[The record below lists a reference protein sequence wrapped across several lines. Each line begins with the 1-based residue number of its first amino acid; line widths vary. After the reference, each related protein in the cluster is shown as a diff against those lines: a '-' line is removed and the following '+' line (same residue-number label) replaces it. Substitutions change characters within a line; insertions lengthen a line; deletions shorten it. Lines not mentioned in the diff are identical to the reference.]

1 MLKLVYSN
9 RTEELLNAF
18 VRDVAQLRAA
28 TGPLDPVV
36 VVVPN
41 RNVETFLRFGLAR
54 RTGIAANLDVRYLR
68 RFLRS
73 LAGRRADLRVVDGEA
88 LEAMLLSLL
97 LDEEVLA
104 DSIGVEKAT
113 LLNDLEAAAY
123 GTLHLSL
130 DEKHVL
136 NPGTSRRKR
145 GNIAVIAAGTGLG
158 EAILFFD
165 GQKYQPIAS
174 EGGHSDFAPQ
184 SDVEVALHHYLRE
197 KFHGH
202 VSYERVLSG
211 PGFFNVYSFFRDT
224 GHAPEPDWLAE
235 KIRQGDS
242 SAVVSEVGLAG
253 QDENCVATL
262 DLFST
267 IYGAEAGNLALKALA
282 VGGVFVAGGIAPKLL
297 PALTRNDAFLK
308 GFFAKGRFTDLMKHL
323 HVSVA
328 LNPRAPLIGAAHYAI
343 EH

>member
-1 MLKLVYSN
+1 MILAGDIGGTKTVLALFEPEGEGL
-9 RTEELLNAF
+9 RQ
-18 VRDVAQLRAA
+18 VRDATFPSREHATFEEVLTGFLGDKPASGIRAA
-28 TGPLDPVV
+28 C
-36 VVVPN
+36 
-41 RNVETFLRFGLAR
+41 FG
-54 RTGIAANLDVRYLR
+54 V
-68 RFLRS
+68 
-73 LAGRRADLRVVDGEA
+73 AGAVVDGRVQTTNLPWTLEEGPLAEA
-88 LEAMLLSLL
+88 
-97 LDEEVLA
+97 
-104 DSIGVEKAT
+104 IGTHRAT

-130 DEKHVL
+130 EEKHVL

-165 GQKYQPIAS
+165 GEKYQPIAS

-184 SDVEVALHHYLRE
+184 SDVEVELLRHLRSR
-197 KFHGH
+197 FGGH

-235 KIRQGDS
+235 RLRAGDP
-242 SAVVSEVGLAG
+242 SAVVAEVGLAG
-253 QDENCVATL
+253 KDANCVATL
-262 DLFST
+262 DLFAT

-282 VGGVFVAGGIAPKLL
+282 VGGVFIAGGIAPKLL
-297 PALTRNDAFLK
+297 PALTRDNAFLK
-308 GFFAKGRFTDLMKHL
+308 GFFAKGRFSELMKNL

-328 LNPRAPLIGAAHYAI
+328 LNPRVPLIGAAYYAQQ
-343 EH
+343 HAV

>member
-1 MLKLVYSN
+1 M
-9 RTEELLNAF
+9 
-18 VRDVAQLRAA
+18 
-28 TGPLDPVV
+28 
-36 VVVPN
+36 
-41 RNVETFLRFGLAR
+41 
-54 RTGIAANLDVRYLR
+54 I
-68 RFLRS
+68 
-73 LAGRRADLRVVDGEA
+73 LAGDIGGTKTVLALFEPDGEELRVVREATYPSREHATFEEILGEFASSGPGPKVEAACFGVAGAVMDGHVSTTN
-88 LEAMLLSLL
+88 LPWT
-97 LDEEVLA
+97 LDEEALA
-104 DSIGVEKAT
+104 ESLKVGKAT

-130 DEKHVL
+130 EEKHVL

-184 SDVEVALHHYLRE
+184 SDLEIDLHKYLRQ
-197 KFHGH
+197 KFGGH

-224 GHAPEPDWLAE
+224 GHAPEPDWLADE
-235 KIRQGDS
+235 IRGGDP
-242 SAVVSEVGLAG
+242 SAAVAKAGLAG
-253 QDENCVATL
+253 TDQNCVATL

-308 GFFAKGRFTDLMKHL
+308 GFFAKGRFGSLMKNL

-328 LNPRAPLIGAAHYAI
+328 LNPRAPLIGAGYYALQ
-343 EH
+343 H

>member
-1 MLKLVYSN
+1 M
-9 RTEELLNAF
+9 
-18 VRDVAQLRAA
+18 
-28 TGPLDPVV
+28 
-36 VVVPN
+36 
-41 RNVETFLRFGLAR
+41 
-54 RTGIAANLDVRYLR
+54 I
-68 RFLRS
+68 
-73 LAGRRADLRVVDGEA
+73 LAGDIGGTKT
-88 LEAMLLSLL
+88 
-97 LDEEVLA
+97 VLA
-104 DSIGVEKAT
+104 LFEPFGETLEPVREATFPSRAHATFEEILTSFLDASPGHQPEASCFGVAGAVMDGRVQTTNLPWTLEEDALLRTTGGRKAT

-130 DEKHVL
+130 AEKHVL

-165 GQKYQPIAS
+165 GVKYQPIAS
-174 EGGHSDFAPQ
+174 EGGHTDFAPQ
-184 SDVEVALHHYLRE
+184 SEVEVELYKYLQA

-224 GHAPEPDWLAE
+224 HHAPEPDWLAE
-235 KIRQGDS
+235 RIKAEDP
-242 SAVVSEVGLAG
+242 SAVVAEVGLACR
-253 QDENCVATL
+253 DTNCEASL
-262 DLFST
+262 DLFAR

-297 PALTRNDAFLK
+297 PALTRNDAFLE
-308 GFFAKGRFTDLMKHL
+308 GFFAKGRFADLMKNL

-328 LNPRAPLIGAAHYAI
+328 LNPRAPLIGAAYYALQ
-343 EH
+343 H

>member
-1 MLKLVYSN
+1 MILAGDIGGTKTVLALFEPDGDGL
-9 RTEELLNAF
+9 RL
-18 VRDVAQLRAA
+18 VRDATFPSREHATFEEILTRFTAIAPTPGVAAA
-28 TGPLDPVV
+28 CFGVAGAVLDGRV
-36 VVVPN
+36 
-41 RNVETFLRFGLAR
+41 T
-54 RTGIAANLDVRYLR
+54 TTNLPWT
-68 RFLRS
+68 
-73 LAGRRADLRVVDGEA
+73 
-88 LEAMLLSLL
+88 

-104 DSIGVEKAT
+104 ATLKAPKAT

-130 DEKHVL
+130 EEQHVL

-158 EAILFFD
+158 EAILFYD

-174 EGGHSDFAPQ
+174 EGGHTDFAPQ
-184 SDVEVALHHYLRE
+184 SDIELELLKYLRQ

-224 GHAPEPDWLAE
+224 GHAPEPQWLAE
-235 KIRQGDS
+235 KLRAGDP
-242 SAVVSEVGLAG
+242 SAVVSEAGLAG
-253 QDENCVATL
+253 KDENCVATL
-262 DLFST
+262 ELFAT

-308 GFFAKGRFTDLMKHL
+308 GFFAKGRFSDLMKNL

-328 LNPRAPLIGAAHYAI
+328 LNPRAPLIGAAYYALQN
-343 EH
+343 

>member
-1 MLKLVYSN
+1 MFLAGDIGGTKTVLALFEPQGRDLATIREATFPS
-9 RTEELLNAF
+9 RQHATFEEIL
-18 VRDVAQLRAA
+18 
-28 TGPLDPVV
+28 T
-36 VVVPN
+36 
-41 RNVETFLRFGLAR
+41 TFLAGSPGVKPEAACFGVAGAVMDGR
-54 RTGIAANLDVRYLR
+54 VTTTNLPWT
-68 RFLRS
+68 
-73 LAGRRADLRVVDGEA
+73 
-88 LEAMLLSLL
+88 
-97 LDEEVLA
+97 LDEERLA
-104 DSIGVEKAT
+104 QTIGCKKAT

-130 DEKHVL
+130 EEKHVL

-174 EGGHSDFAPQ
+174 EGGHADFAPQ
-184 SDVEVALHHYLRE
+184 SDVEIELHKYLRE

-224 GHAPEPDWLAE
+224 RHAPEPDWLAQRI
-235 KIRQGDS
+235 KDGDP
-242 SAVVSEVGLAG
+242 SAIVSEVGLAG

-262 DLFST
+262 DLFAT

-282 VGGVFVAGGIAPKLL
+282 VGGVFIAGGIAPKML
-297 PALTRNDAFLK
+297 PALTKNDAFLK
-308 GFFAKGRFTDLMKHL
+308 GFFAKGRFTDLMHKL
-323 HVSVA
+323 HVSIA
-328 LNPRAPLIGAAHYAI
+328 LNPKAPLIGAAHYAH

>member
-1 MLKLVYSN
+1 MILAGDIGGTKTVLALFEPQGKTLTPVREATFPSRGHGTFEEILRNFTHDSPGLKLDAACFGVAGAVMDGRVQTTN
-9 RTEELLNAF
+9 LPWTLEEKAL
-18 VRDVAQLRAA
+18 AA
-28 TGPLDPVV
+28 TLG
-36 VVVPN
+36 
-41 RNVETFLRFGLAR
+41 
-54 RTGIAANLDVRYLR
+54 VR
-68 RFLRS
+68 
-73 LAGRRADLRVVDGEA
+73 
-88 LEAMLLSLL
+88 
-97 LDEEVLA
+97 
-104 DSIGVEKAT
+104 KAT

-130 DEKHVL
+130 EEKHVL

-165 GQKYQPIAS
+165 GRKYQPIAS
-174 EGGHSDFAPQ
+174 EGGHGDFAPQ
-184 SDVEVALHHYLRE
+184 SDIEIELLKYLRT

-235 KIRQGDS
+235 KIESGDP
-242 SAVVSEVGLAG
+242 SAVVAEHGLSG
-253 QDENCVATL
+253 QDTNCVATL
-262 DLFST
+262 DLFAR

-282 VGGVFVAGGIAPKLL
+282 VGGVFVAGGIAPKIL
-297 PALTRNDAFLK
+297 PALTRNNAFLE
-308 GFFAKGRFTDLMKHL
+308 GFFAKGRFTDLMKNL
-323 HVSVA
+323 HVSIA
-328 LNPRAPLIGAAHYAI
+328 MNPRAPLIGAAHYAV

>member
-1 MLKLVYSN
+1 MILAGDIGGTKTVLALFEQSGETLEPVREATFPS
-9 RTEELLNAF
+9 RDHATFEEIL
-18 VRDVAQLRAA
+18 
-28 TGPLDPVV
+28 T
-36 VVVPN
+36 
-41 RNVETFLRFGLAR
+41 TFLGASPGQRPEAACFGVAGAVMDGR
-54 RTGIAANLDVRYLR
+54 VQTTNLPWTLEEEP
-68 RFLRS
+68 LS
-73 LAGRRADLRVVDGEA
+73 EA
-88 LEAMLLSLL
+88 
-97 LDEEVLA
+97 
-104 DSIGVEKAT
+104 IGGGKAT

-130 DEKHVL
+130 AEKHVL

-174 EGGHSDFAPQ
+174 EGGHADFAPQ
-184 SDVEVALHHYLRE
+184 SDVEVELHKYLRAR
-197 KFHGH
+197 FHGH

-211 PGFFNVYSFFRDT
+211 PGFFNVYSFFRDS

-235 KIRQGDS
+235 RLKGGDP
-242 SAVVSEVGLAG
+242 SAVVSEVGLSG

-262 DLFST
+262 DLFAN

-282 VGGVFVAGGIAPKLL
+282 VGGVFVAGGIAPKIL

-308 GFFAKGRFTDLMKHL
+308 GFFAKGRFADLMKNL
-323 HVSVA
+323 HVSIT
-328 LNPRAPLIGAAHYAI
+328 LNPRAPLIGAAYYALQ
-343 EH
+343 H